1 MQHLSRSLPAR
12 RGPARRGAARG
23 APAHR
28 QRGLT
33 AIGGLAVLI
42 VVVSAIMMTLKLAPH
57 YIDFYTIQTVI
68 EGLPREEVRSM
79 SRVALNEQLDK
90 RFKINNLRE
99 FAIRDIITVERS
111 RDLTVL
117 EVLYERRENLFLNI
131 DVVITFH
138 KRYEYT

>member
-1 MQHLSRSLPAR
+1 MQRLSRPSAST
-12 RGPARRGAARG
+12 
-23 APAHR
+23 APRSRR

-33 AIGGLAVLI
+33 AVGGLVALI
-42 VVVSAIMMTLKLAPH
+42 VAGSVILLALKLVPH
-57 YIDFYTIQTVI
+57 YIDFFTIQTVI
-68 EGLPREEVRSM
+68 EGLPRDEVRSM

-99 FAIRDIITVERS
+99 YVIRDIISLERR
-111 RDLTVL
+111 RDVTVL
-117 EVLYERRENLFLNI
+117 EVHYERRENLFLNI